1 MTGRAEYFEDERLKS
16 MRAKPYPV
24 RQVFS
29 RPVATQP
36 ASASRQESLFKD
48 EGVTVLQS
56 KPLIEAWFDGAIAP
70 KNPGGHASYG
80 VVIKIGGVIACN
92 LDAYV
97 GHGDGM
103 SNNVAEACGVIRVLE
118 ELPGFLELNPGAT
131 AVVYG
136 DSQIVINALKNRSAG
151 GLFAPYVA
159 KAQALY
165 FPLRD
170 RVRLQW
176 IPREENGAADA
187 LSRRPLLVR
196 GIIIERREELIEW
209 RP

>member
-1 MTGRAEYFEDERLKS
+1 MTGRAEYFEDERLKK

-24 RQVFS
+24 RHVFS
-29 RPVATQP
+29 RPAAEPSKQQP
-36 ASASRQESLFKD
+36 LFKD

-80 VVIKIGGVIACN
+80 ALIKFRGEMVFSADVYI
-92 LDAYV
+92 

-118 ELPGFLELNPGAT
+118 ALPVLLNAHPGET

-136 DSQIVINALKNRSAG
+136 DSQVVINALKNRSAG